1 MLAGSYSTSA
11 ANYLQTI
18 FRVQSPCNENGK
30 IKETGYVFDFAP
42 DRTLKMVASAV
53 SVSSKAGKTKT
64 GDAATMGKFLN
75 YCPVIAVSGSEMK
88 EYSATRLLQQLKKAY
103 ADKVVKP
110 VGFYYDGNTI
120 VAAPG
125 ECCTESFIVLYASNS
140 KSEVENFKSY
150 LFTKTVRFLL
160 LQCVA
165 SQDITREKYKFVPH
179 LGTYDIKYTDE
190 ILREKWNITS
200 EEWQYIDS
208 RIKDIER

>member
-1 MLAGSYSTSA
+1 M
-11 ANYLQTI
+11 
-18 FRVQSPCNENGK
+18 
-30 IKETGYVFDFAP
+30 
-42 DRTLKMVASAV
+42 
-53 SVSSKAGKTKT
+53 
-64 GDAATMGKFLN
+64 
-75 YCPVIAVSGSEMK
+75 
-88 EYSATRLLQQLKKAY
+88 
-103 ADKVVKP
+103 
-110 VGFYYDGNTI
+110 
-120 VAAPG
+120 
-125 ECCTESFIVLYASNS
+125 YASNS

-200 EEWQYIDS
+200 EEWQYIDF